1 VPRPLDRQ
9 AVGATASTAIQKI
22 GHSLTTAIRHVRKSS
37 LTMSSMWHLLA
48 VISTFLLMSLAP
60 CLSQGTASQEGLSE
74 TLEERFDQLDANG
87 DGVLTI
93 EEVDR
98 PRLFRRLDADGNG
111 VVTLREAEAFRG
123 ARPARLHRRGSRSEE
138 GTPPQNDGSGMTE
151 VLNIPYASLPGVDPN
166 LLSLDIYRP
175 PSSPTDAQ
183 QTKSPVVVMIHGGGW
198 RTGDKANESQGKQ
211 KASFFTGHGFVFV
224 SINYRLSPPVRHPAH
239 VEDVAKA
246 LAWLADH
253 IASYGGDP
261 KQIFL
266 MGHSAGAH
274 LAALVTTDEA
284 YLNKLGRSPAMV
296 SGVILLDSAAYDIPD
311 NIDNFPERKSN
322 RLLIENA
329 FGKDRET
336 WAKASPIEY
345 VKPGKVLPPFLV
357 FYTDRESS
365 KSISKEFVQ
374 ALQRA
379 GVPAVAVLVR
389 EKNHRSLNRDI
400 GRSGDAPS
408 QLILEFMQGK
418 DPKSFPA
425 SI

>member
-1 VPRPLDRQ
+1 
-9 AVGATASTAIQKI
+9 
-22 GHSLTTAIRHVRKSS
+22 
-37 LTMSSMWHLLA
+37 MWHLLA

-60 CLSQGTASQEGLSE
+60 CLSEGTASQEGLSE

-198 RTGDKANESQGKQ
+198 RTGDKANASQGKQ
-211 KASFFTGHGFVFV
+211 KASFFTGHGFVYV
-224 SINYRLSPPVRHPAH
+224 SVNYRLSPAVQHPAH

-261 KQIFL
+261 ERIFL

-274 LAALVTTDEA
+274 LAALVISDES
-284 YLNKLGRSPAMV
+284 YLSSFGKSPARLK
-296 SGVILLDSAAYDIPD
+296 GVILLDSAAYDIARTVEG
-311 NIDNFPERKSN
+311 FSEGAGARS
-322 RLLIENA
+322 LYENA
-329 FGKDRET
+329 FGADRQT
-336 WAKASPIEY
+336 WVQASPINHIDSKEN
-345 VKPGKVLPPFLV
+345 LPPFLV
-357 FYTDRESS
+357 FYTARESS
-365 KSISKEFVQ
+365 ETISKEFVQ
-374 ALQRA
+374 ALQKA
-379 GVPAVAVLVR
+379 GVPAVAVLAR
-389 EKNHRSLNRDI
+389 GKNHQTLNRDI
-400 GRSGDAPS
+400 GRRDDGPSG
-408 QLILEFMQGK
+408 LILEFLQSK
-418 DPKSFPA
+418 APAIFPP